1 MTVEIHDRNNIPRL
15 LNAFPKEKERILRL
29 AGAFLEG
36 KIKEKIQ
43 QGDPEWKPLHP
54 FTIQR
59 KKSDKPLIDTGTH
72 ILNRITH
79 KVEGDVV
86 KVGVFGE
93 SALIASVHEFGAK
106 IRVTEKMRK
115 FLHAQGLHLRKATEH
130 IVIPQRSYLR
140 KTFDE
145 QKDEIERLIDGK
157 VKTVVE
163 KFVIKL

>member
-1 MTVEIHDRNNIPRL
+1 MTNEKHDRNNIPRL
-15 LNAFPKEKERILRL
+15 LNAYPKEKEQILRIV
-29 AGAFLEG
+29 GEFLEG

-43 QGDPEWKPLHP
+43 EGDPDWKPLHP

-59 KKSDKPLIDTGTH
+59 KKSDKPLYDTGDN

-79 KVEGDVV
+79 EVEGDVV

-93 SALIASVHEFGAK
+93 STLIASVHEFGAK
-106 IRVTEKMRK
+106 IRVTEKMRR
-115 FLHAQGLHLRKATEH
+115 FLHAQGLHLKKDTRY

-145 QKDEIERLIDGK
+145 QKDEIERLVGEK
-157 VKTVVE
+157 VEAVVE
-163 KFVIKL
+163 KFVIRL

>member
-15 LNAFPKEKERILRL
+15 LNAFPKEKEQILRV

-36 KIKEKIQ
+36 KIKELITET
-43 QGDPEWKPLHP
+43 PSEWPKLHP

-59 KKSDKPLIDTGTH
+59 KKSDKPLIDTGK
-72 ILNRITH
+72 LRNSITH
-79 KVEGDVV
+79 KVEGDTV

-93 SALIASVHEFGAK
+93 EALIASVHEFGCK

-115 FLHAQGLHLRKATEH
+115 FLHAQGLHLRKDTEY
-130 IVIPQRSYLR
+130 ITIPQRSFLR
-140 KTFDE
+140 LGFDKNKE
-145 QKDEIERLIDGK
+145 EIEQLIGEE
-157 VKTVVE
+157 VKAVVE

>member
-15 LNAFPKEKERILRL
+15 LNAFPKEKELILEVV
-29 AGAFLEG
+29 GSFLEG
-36 KIKEKIQ
+36 KVKEKIEK
-43 QGDPEWKPLHP
+43 GDPEWKPLHP

-59 KKSDKPLIDTGTH
+59 KKSDKPLYDTGAH

-79 KVEGDVV
+79 KVEGDIV

-93 SALIASVHEFGAK
+93 SALVAAVHEFGCK
-106 IRVTEKMRK
+106 IKVTEKMRR
-115 FLHAQGLHLRKATEH
+115 FLHTQGLHLRKDTEY
-130 IVIPQRSYLR
+130 ITIPQRSYLR

-145 QKDEIERLIDGK
+145 QKDEIERLIGEE
-157 VKTVVE
+157 VKAVVE

>member
-1 MTVEIHDRNNIPRL
+1 MTIEIHDRNNIPRL
-15 LNAFPKEKERILRL
+15 LNAFPKEKERILRV

-36 KIKEKIQ
+36 KIKELITET
-43 QGDPEWKPLHP
+43 PSEWPKLHP

-93 SALIASVHEFGAK
+93 EALIASVHEFGCK

-115 FLHAQGLHLRKATEH
+115 FLHAQGLHLRKDTEY
-130 IVIPQRSYLR
+130 ITIPQRSFLR
-140 KTFDE
+140 LGFDKNKE
-145 QKDEIERLIDGK
+145 EIERLIDK
-157 VKTVVE
+157 NVKAVVE

>member
-15 LNAFPKEKERILRL
+15 LNAFPKEKELILRV
-29 AGAFLEG
+29 AGEFLEG
-36 KIKEKIQ
+36 KIKDKIQ

-54 FTIQR
+54 FTIKR
-59 KKSDKPLIDTGTH
+59 KKSDKPLYDTGTH

-93 SALIASVHEFGAK
+93 SALVAAVHEFGCK

-115 FLHAQGLHLRKATEH
+115 FLHAQGLHLRKETEY
-130 IVIPQRSYLR
+130 IIIPQRSYLR

-145 QKDEIERLIDGK
+145 QKDEIERLIGEK
-157 VKTVVE
+157 VKAVVE
-163 KFVIKL
+163 KFVIRL